1 MCTYG
6 YIVDL
11 GVIANGTQ
19 LGAAIRA
26 ARNRASLTQE
36 ELARRAGTS
45 RRWLSMLENGESPG
59 AEIGK
64 VLATLDVLDIALR
77 LSTRERGT
85 GTAESELL
93 DLLDQEGL

>member
-1 MCTYG
+1 M
-6 YIVDL
+6 DL
-11 GVIANGTQ
+11 GSIANGTQ

-26 ARNRASLTQE
+26 ARTRARMTQE

-64 VLATLDVLDIALR
+64 ILATLDTLDITLR
-77 LSTRERGT
+77 LSTRERVA
-85 GTAESELL
+85 GTAEGELL
-93 DLLDQEGL
+93 DLLDREGL